1 MPAVDAS
8 PLLAGVG
15 ASDLADSREAG
26 HAAASVAAGQL
37 GGAPATLVVVYA
49 SVRYRLA
56 DLLAGVRAVTGSAPL
71 VGASSSG
78 HFHDGVLAEPGEGVV
93 VLALGPGPYRFGV
106 ASATGLRADAF
117 AAGREITR
125 AARDAARRG
134 AGDGRSEGRGDED
147 DPSRPPPRRSG
158 SEAGAEHAAILL
170 LSDGLAGHQQT
181 LLSGVH
187 RVAGAS
193 VPVAGGAAGDDRRL
207 EETFVFHDGE
217 VLTDAAVAVWID
229 SPHRL
234 DVVVAHGWR
243 PVSLP
248 LLVTRVDGT
257 VVHEIGGRPALDA
270 FREHFPH
277 GEEVERA
284 LRYAPVDGWP
294 RSHALGL
301 IEPDGTQLVRGAY
314 LDDDGQVNTFAP
326 LPPYSA
332 VQIMACEPDDLLGVA
347 DGIASGAVAGRQ
359 PGVLLVFSCV
369 ARLDILRDRG
379 AEEASRLHAAA
390 AGVPTFGFFTYGEFA
405 RTTSVAGYHN
415 ATVAAIAL

>member
-1 MPAVDAS
+1 MRRYVVFTQRDHGAAHS
-8 PLLAGVG
+8 PRQLTGVG
-15 ASDLADSREAG
+15 ASDLADSRESG
-26 HAAASVAAGQL
+26 RAAASAAASRL
-37 GGAPATLVVVYA
+37 GGAPPTLVVVYA
-49 SVRYRLA
+49 SVRHRLA
-56 DLLAGVRAVTGSAPL
+56 DLLAGVREVTGAAPL
-71 VGASSSG
+71 VGATSSG
-78 HFHDGVLAEPGEGVV
+78 LFHDGTLTPPGEGVV
-93 VLALGPGPYRFGV
+93 VLVLGPGPYRFGV
-106 ASATGLRADAF
+106 ASAKGLRADAF

-125 AARDAARRG
+125 AARDAAGPERL
-134 AGDGRSEGRGDED
+134 A
-147 DPSRPPPRRSG
+147 
-158 SEAGAEHAAILL
+158 HAAVLL
-170 LSDGLAGHQQT
+170 LADGLAGHHQT

-207 EETFVFHDGE
+207 TETFVFHDGE
-217 VLTDAAVAVWID
+217 VLADAATAVWID

-248 LLVTRVDGT
+248 MLVTRVEGT
-257 VVHEIGGRPALDA
+257 VVHEIGGRPALA
-270 FREHFPH
+270 VFQEHFPDSA
-277 GEEVERA
+277 VEQA

-294 RSHALGL
+294 RSQALGL
-301 IEPDGTQLVRGAY
+301 IEPDGTQLIRGAY
-314 LDDDGQVNTFAP
+314 LDDQGRLNTFAP

-332 VQIMACEPDDLLGVA
+332 VQIVAGEADDLLSVA
-347 DGIASGAVAGRQ
+347 DGIAKDAVAGRE

-379 AEEASRLHAAA
+379 VEEAGRLHAAA